1 MSLEDAVGSVVLLGG
16 AVYVLDKVTG
26 KRKRVKRRTIKS
38 PKRAGTVSKAKIRKA
53 VRRK

>member
-26 KRKRVKRRTIKS
+26 KKRRILGKGEIRKRAKQVKRK
-38 PKRAGTVSKAKIRKA
+38 VRKV